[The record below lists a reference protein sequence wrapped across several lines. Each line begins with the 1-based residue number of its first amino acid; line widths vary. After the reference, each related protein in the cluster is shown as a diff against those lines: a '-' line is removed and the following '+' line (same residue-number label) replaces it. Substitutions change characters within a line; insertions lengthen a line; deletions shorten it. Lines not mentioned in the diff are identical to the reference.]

1 MLLTS
6 FDRRENAAF
15 LAALRRLEATTSCQ
29 GLTLQSFLTLPM
41 QRITRL
47 PLLVDAACHRMDSAS
62 VDYQQATLCLHT
74 IQKVRTPLQ
83 AHHRVAQR
91 SIVSIRCAFSLLSS
105 SNCIAIR
112 CDVILKVARSV

>member
-1 MLLTS
+1 MVLTS

-15 LAALRRLEATTSCQ
+15 LATLRRLGATTSCQ

-62 VDYQQATLCLHT
+62 AEYQQATLCLHT
-74 IQKVRTPLQ
+74 IQKVRTSLEV
-83 AHHRVAQR
+83 HHRAAWYCFHLLCIFIAALLLLYRHRLYNNVA
-91 SIVSIRCAFSLLSS
+91 SMSAP
-105 SNCIAIR
+105 
-112 CDVILKVARSV
+112 SV